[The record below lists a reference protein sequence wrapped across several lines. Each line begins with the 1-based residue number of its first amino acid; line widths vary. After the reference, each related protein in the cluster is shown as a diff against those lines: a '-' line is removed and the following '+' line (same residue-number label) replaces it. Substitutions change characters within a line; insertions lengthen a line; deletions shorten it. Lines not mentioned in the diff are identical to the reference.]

1 MAAPP
6 AALVAGVVVLPCE
19 RRDERRLYDTHRCV
33 SGILVGHNGSYCIVL
48 VPSSSIKDPNRERGD
63 ERRLPSPQSS
73 REVQASVALS
83 LCATT
88 HPFHTKFTEGF
99 SIRFSVSETTMRPNP
114 NRVGPNGGPSAGHRS
129 GLSACGLSFRLGPGT
144 SRGAATVP
152 RAAPGQQ
159 NVGPRRTQASGRHA
173 QKRSGMLKNAQR
185 HSKTLRDAQERS
197 ETRRNTQIRGGGH
210 RPRDSGTCA
219 GPCVAGE

>member
-1 MAAPP
+1 MKSSSYPPVYSIHDPPHEIILVYFSLFYFVGRVCGRVRMAAPP

-129 GLSACGLSFRLGPGT
+129 
-144 SRGAATVP
+144 
-152 RAAPGQQ
+152 
-159 NVGPRRTQASGRHA
+159 
-173 QKRSGMLKNAQR
+173 
-185 HSKTLRDAQERS
+185 
-197 ETRRNTQIRGGGH
+197 
-210 RPRDSGTCA
+210 
-219 GPCVAGE
+219 